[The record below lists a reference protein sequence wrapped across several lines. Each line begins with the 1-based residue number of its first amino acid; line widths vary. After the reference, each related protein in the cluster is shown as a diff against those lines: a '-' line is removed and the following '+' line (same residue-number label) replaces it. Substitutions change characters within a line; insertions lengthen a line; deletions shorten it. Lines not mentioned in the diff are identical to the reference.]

1 VLNLVKLTLILEA
14 TSVFFFLTYKTNK
27 LQEELELLF
36 PGFYFLTK
44 KSLKKLSFRKTRPR
58 IGKCFRI
65 FQNTDYHDITY
76 QTA

>member
-1 VLNLVKLTLILEA
+1 MSFV
-14 TSVFFFLTYKTNK
+14 FLTYKTNK

-58 IGKCFRI
+58 VGKCFRI

-76 QTA
+76 QMA